1 MASRW
6 LVLLGACSLCAFSAS
21 AQAQDFSDAFPLEPS
36 QRLVKYAGD
45 GGPGSIEVRTKERAL
60 YFIVENNKA
69 VRYRVGVG
77 RAGRQ
82 WFGTTRVVGKYVRP
96 AWIPPAIIR
105 GDKPPTMIPPDSPK
119 NPLGA
124 AALVLA
130 DNELAIHGT
139 NNPKSIGGFVSW
151 GCIRMHNDDI
161 KDLFQRVSVGAQVVV
176 TS

>member
-1 MASRW
+1 MVSRW
-6 LVLLGACSLCAFSAS
+6 LVLLRGCALCAFAVSAE
-21 AQAQDFSDAFPLEPS
+21 AQDFSDAFPLEPS
-36 QRLVKYAGD
+36 LRLVKYAGSA
-45 GGPGSIEVRTKERAL
+45 GPGAIEVRTNERAL
-60 YFIVENNKA
+60 YFIVEKSKA

-82 WFGTTRVVGKYVRP
+82 WFGTTRVVSKYVRP

-105 GDKPPTMIPPDSPK
+105 GDKPPTIIPPDSPK

-139 NNPKSIGGFVSW
+139 NNPRSIGGYVSW

-161 KDLFQRVSVGAQVVV
+161 MDLFQRVTVGAQVVV
-176 TS
+176 TR